1 MDENVYIY
9 MLAEY
14 QNQLTNKTQSEINLQ
29 ALLIVERSKSSL
41 LQQELNSF
49 NAVLASDAALKE
61 LFDEAKEKLQEETLE
76 EAK

>member
-1 MDENVYIY
+1 MNENVYAY

-14 QNQLTNKTQSEINLQ
+14 QNQLTDKTQSEIELQ
-29 ALLIVERSKSSL
+29 TLLIVERSKSQL

-49 NAVLASDAALKE
+49 DAVLASDAALKE
-61 LFDEAKEKLQEETLE
+61 LFDEAKEKLQKETLE

>member
-1 MDENVYIY
+1 MDENVYVY

-14 QNQLTNKTQSEINLQ
+14 ENQLADKTRSAIELQ

-41 LQQELNSF
+41 LEQELNSF

-61 LFDEAKEKLQEETLE
+61 LFDEVKEKLQEATLE

>member
-1 MDENVYIY
+1 MDENVYAY
-9 MLAEY
+9 MLVEY
-14 QNQLTNKTQSEINLQ
+14 QNQLTDKTQSEIKLQ
-29 ALLIVERSKSSL
+29 ALLIVERNKSSL

-61 LFDEAKEKLQEETLE
+61 LFDEAKEKMQEATLE

>member
-1 MDENVYIY
+1 MNENVYAY

-14 QNQLTNKTQSEINLQ
+14 QDQLTNKTQSEIELQ
-29 ALLIVERSKSSL
+29 ALLIIERSKSSL

-61 LFDEAKEKLQEETLE
+61 LFDEVKEKLQKETLE

>member
-1 MDENVYIY
+1 MNENVYAY

-14 QNQLTNKTQSEINLQ
+14 QKQLTDKTQSEIELQ

-41 LQQELNSF
+41 LDQELNSF

-61 LFDEAKEKLQEETLE
+61 LFDEVKEKLEEV
-76 EAK
+76 K

>member
-1 MDENVYIY
+1 MNENVYVY

-14 QNQLTNKTQSEINLQ
+14 QNQLTNKTQSAIELQ
-29 ALLIVERSKSSL
+29 ALLIVEQNKSSL
-41 LQQELNSF
+41 LEQELNSF

-61 LFDEAKEKLQEETLE
+61 LFDEAKENLE

>member
-1 MDENVYIY
+1 MDENVYVY

-14 QNQLTNKTQSEINLQ
+14 KNQLAEKTQSEIELQ
-29 ALLIVERSKSSL
+29 ALLIVERGKSSL
-41 LQQELNSF
+41 LEQELNSF

-61 LFDEAKEKLQEETLE
+61 LFDEAREKLQKETLK

>member
-1 MDENVYIY
+1 MNENVYAY

-14 QNQLTNKTQSEINLQ
+14 QNQLTNKTQSEIELQ

-41 LQQELNSF
+41 LDQELNGF

-61 LFDEAKEKLQEETLE
+61 LFDEAKEKLQKETSE
-76 EAK
+76 EA

>member
-1 MDENVYIY
+1 MDENVYVY

-14 QNQLTNKTQSEINLQ
+14 ENQLANKTRSAIELQ
-29 ALLIVERSKSSL
+29 ALLIVERNKNSL

-61 LFDEAKEKLQEETLE
+61 LFDEAKEKLQTETLE

>member
-1 MDENVYIY
+1 MDENVYVY

-14 QNQLTNKTQSEINLQ
+14 QNQLTDKTQSEIKLQ

-41 LQQELNSF
+41 LEQELNSF

-61 LFDEAKEKLQEETLE
+61 LFDEAKEKLEEV
-76 EAK
+76 K

>member
-1 MDENVYIY
+1 MNENVYAY
-9 MLAEY
+9 MLTEY
-14 QNQLTNKTQSEINLQ
+14 QDQLTNKTQSEIELQ
-29 ALLIVERSKSSL
+29 ALLIIERSKSSL

>member
-1 MDENVYIY
+1 MNENVYAY

-14 QNQLTNKTQSEINLQ
+14 QNQLTNKTQSAIELQ
-29 ALLIVERSKSSL
+29 ALLIVEQSKNSL
-41 LQQELNSF
+41 LEQEINSF

-76 EAK
+76 EA

>member
-1 MDENVYIY
+1 MNENVYAY

-14 QNQLTNKTQSEINLQ
+14 QNQLTNKTQSEIELQ

-41 LQQELNSF
+41 LDQELNSF

-61 LFDEAKEKLQEETLE
+61 LFDEVKEKLEEV
-76 EAK
+76 K

>member
-1 MDENVYIY
+1 MNENVYAY

-14 QNQLTNKTQSEINLQ
+14 QNQLTNKTQSEIELQ
-29 ALLIVERSKSSL
+29 ALLIVERSKSSFL
-41 LQQELNSF
+41 EQEFNSF

-61 LFDEAKEKLQEETLE
+61 LFDEAKEKLQKETLE